1 MLTGRATQWPRGE
14 GRLTQ
19 RLVRKPE
26 GYFEIEPR
34 PTPEELAAYY
44 RDKYFVA
51 DHGKNPYAHGYTEEE
66 LQHKYLQPAETELVW
81 ARAPGRLLEVGV
93 GEGFTLDYLV
103 KRGCDAGGLDFTDD
117 GIQAFFPELA
127 DKLRLGD
134 AFALLGEVIARGET
148 FDLIICN
155 NVLEHVIDPMGLL
168 HRLRAIVAP
177 EGMVRISVPN
187 DGSWLQDQIVRR
199 GLAEPEFWLAPPDHL
214 NYFNTDSLPKAMA
227 ACGWQVVEHLGEFPI
242 DIFLLNPDTG
252 YMRDRSKGRACH
264 FARIAFEMGL
274 WKERCLEAVVE
285 FRRGCARAG
294 VGRNQT
300 VYARPAGR

>member
-103 KRGCDAGGLDFTDD
+103 KRGWDAGGLDFTDD
-117 GIQAFFPELA
+117 GIQAFFPEP
-127 DKLRLGD
+127 
-134 AFALLGEVIARGET
+134 T
-148 FDLIICN
+148 
-155 NVLEHVIDPMGLL
+155 
-168 HRLRAIVAP
+168 
-177 EGMVRISVPN
+177 S
-187 DGSWLQDQIVRR
+187 
-199 GLAEPEFWLAPPDHL
+199 
-214 NYFNTDSLPKAMA
+214 
-227 ACGWQVVEHLGEFPI
+227 CGWATPS
-242 DIFLLNPDTG
+242 P
-252 YMRDRSKGRACH
+252 CW
-264 FARIAFEMGL
+264 AR
-274 WKERCLEAVVE
+274 
-285 FRRGCARAG
+285 
-294 VGRNQT
+294 
-300 VYARPAGR
+300 